1 MRYSFG
7 VPLSIRQSK
16 IDDFKTLIKE
26 KFLKG
31 RSENLLC
38 GTFTDLEI
46 DTFYKTIK
54 KYSVEGTKDVFV
66 WGIGGRKDYYIFVGF
81 GDGNKV
87 IDEDG
92 SFLLLMASNPTN
104 DFFVILEDSA
114 ATILD
119 PKNNISRYVDYTLRD
134 VKKMLDHLKGKN
146 SKIGNYH
153 IPSDCFLEKK
163 LYISEK
169 KQSDLRIYVEV
180 DDETG
185 KPKLNADDNILDL
198 MEKSK
203 SIVANSVEMGL
214 SRRILFTRFSRI
226 FSKMPE
232 EYYHLEKIK
241 TSEADTIFANVNSKE
256 MRFTTPQQE
265 KKEDEEEAT
274 RQRKQ
279 YCETIERL
287 AVDFSKVNK
296 ALYHLEEVETLDL
309 KTLFAKVTPF
319 RPVDADGFALC
330 RKVEEDWSDKDNIVN
345 PEFVY
350 FSFTRESCFIGK
362 HIALKAKNVNWDVN
376 AIFEKYNVRN
386 DTVLENIEALSMPL
400 SEYIKGLPKPE
411 SDTSD
416 AKENA
421 SDEGTE
427 RINFK
432 RFVEHFFPDDIH
444 YETVDM
450 LDVKKLFDILKTYKS
465 DCQGKI
471 RIRKEGFVG
480 GSSFLVIG
488 FDDGKS
494 IGDVIKITAQS
505 LNWDV
510 NAIFEKYSSD
520 EVIVEADILSMSPVR
535 YVTTL
540 PWTNRPRDKRGVLI

>member
-7 VPLSIRQSK
+7 EPLSIRQKK
-16 IDDFKTLIKE
+16 IDDFKNLIEK

-38 GTFTDLEI
+38 GNFTGLEI

-54 KYSVEGTKDVFV
+54 KYSVEGTKEVFV

-92 SFLLLMASNPTN
+92 SFLLFMASNPTN
-104 DFFVILEDSA
+104 DFFVILKDSA

-119 PKNNISRYVDYTLRD
+119 PKNNISRYEDYTLRD
-134 VKKMLDHLKGKN
+134 VKRMLDHLKGKN
-146 SKIGNYH
+146 SNIGNSTY
-153 IPSDCFLEKK
+153 DRTT
-163 LYISEK
+163 
-169 KQSDLRIYVEV
+169 DLRIYVEV
-180 DDETG
+180 DETD

-198 MEKSK
+198 MERSK
-203 SIVANSVEMGL
+203 SIVAGSVELGF
-214 SRRILFTRFSRI
+214 SGERIILLTRFSRI
-226 FSKMPE
+226 FSKTPD

-265 KKEDEEEAT
+265 KKEDEEEAA

-279 YCETIERL
+279 YCKTIERL

-296 ALYHLEEVETLDL
+296 SLYQLEEVETLDL

-345 PEFVY
+345 PDFVY

-362 HIALKAKNVNWDVN
+362 HIAFKAKNVNWDVN
-376 AIFEKYNVRN
+376 AIFEKYNVK
-386 DTVLENIEALSMPL
+386 DDAVLENIEALSTPL
-400 SEYIKGLPKPE
+400 SEYIQGLPKPE
-411 SDTSD
+411 SDTSA

>member
-38 GTFTDLEI
+38 GNFTGLEI

-54 KYSVEGTKDVFV
+54 KYSVEGTKEAFV

-92 SFLLLMASNPTN
+92 SFLLFMASNPTN
-104 DFFVILEDSA
+104 DFFVILKDNA

-119 PKNNISRYVDYTLRD
+119 PKNNISWYEDYTLRD
-134 VKKMLDHLKGKN
+134 VKRMLDHLKGKN
-146 SKIGNYH
+146 SNIGNSTY
-153 IPSDCFLEKK
+153 DRTT
-163 LYISEK
+163 
-169 KQSDLRIYVEV
+169 DLRIYVEV
-180 DDETG
+180 DDETH

-203 SIVANSVEMGL
+203 SIDAESVEFEL
-214 SRRILFTRFSRI
+214 SRERIILLTRFSRI
-226 FSKMPE
+226 FSKTPD

-241 TSEADTIFANVNSKE
+241 SNEADAIFANVNSKE
-256 MRFTTPQQE
+256 MRFTTPRQE
-265 KKEDEEEAT
+265 KKEDEEEAA
-274 RQRKQ
+274 RQREQ
-279 YCETIERL
+279 YCKTIERL

-319 RPVDADGFALC
+319 SPVDADGFALC

-362 HIALKAKNVNWDVN
+362 HIAFKAKNVNWNVN

-411 SDTSD
+411 SNTSD

>member
-16 IDDFKTLIKE
+16 IDDFKNLIKE

-38 GTFTDLEI
+38 GNFTGLEI

-54 KYSVEGTKDVFV
+54 KYSVEGTKEAFV
-66 WGIGGRKDYYIFVGF
+66 WGIGGRKDYYLFVGF

-92 SFLLLMASNPTN
+92 SFLLFMTSNPTD
-104 DFFVILEDSA
+104 DFFVILKDSA

-119 PKNNISRYVDYTLRD
+119 PKNNISWYDDYTLRD
-134 VKKMLDHLKGKN
+134 VKRMLDHLKGKN
-146 SKIGNYH
+146 SNIGNSTY
-153 IPSDCFLEKK
+153 DRTT
-163 LYISEK
+163 
-169 KQSDLRIYVEV
+169 DLRIYVEV
-180 DDETG
+180 DDETH
-185 KPKLNADDNILDL
+185 KPKLNADENILDL

-203 SIVANSVEMGL
+203 SIDAESVEFEL
-214 SRRILFTRFSRI
+214 SRERIILLTRFSRI
-226 FSKMPE
+226 FSKTPD

-265 KKEDEEEAT
+265 KKEDEEEAA
-274 RQRKQ
+274 RQREQ
-279 YCETIERL
+279 YCKTIERL
-287 AVDFSKVNK
+287 AIDFSKVNK

-362 HIALKAKNVNWDVN
+362 HIAFKAKNVNWDVN

-411 SDTSD
+411 SNTSD

-450 LDVKKLFDILKTYKS
+450 LDVKKLFDILKTYKN